1 MVRLD
6 KNEMQLL
13 HEIASARNEAGVM
26 NKTYKAIVTELLR
39 KAHKRECKK

>member
-13 HEIASARNEAGVM
+13 WEISEARKDASEM
-26 NKTYKAIVTELLR
+26 NKTYKAIVTELVR